1 MRRVLAAAGAVW
13 LLDGLFATGLC
24 LSMSPTCTVMRTWQG
39 VAGALVGRPATFD
52 GGAATFL
59 LGLAMH
65 FTVALTW
72 ASLYALAVSRWNAL
86 ARFTATTGGAVVAG
100 VLLGALVWCVMDFVV
115 VPMTL
120 NKPTPFGTAAWWR
133 LLAGHLV
140 VVGPPI
146 TLLIRRDARR

>member
-1 MRRVLAAAGAVW
+1 MRRSAGGGCGSPCATAGASVVFAAAAAVW

-24 LSMSPTCTVMRTWQG
+24 LSLSPTCTMVRTWQG

-72 ASLYALAVSRWNAL
+72 AALYALVLSRWDVL
-86 ARFTATTGGAVVAG
+86 ARLTATTAGAIAAGVVLGAVV
-100 VLLGALVWCVMDFVV
+100 WCAMDFVV
-115 VPMTL
+115 
-120 NKPTPFGTAAWWR
+120 
-133 LLAGHLV
+133 
-140 VVGPPI
+140 
-146 TLLIRRDARR
+146 